1 MITNPHLLPKVR
13 SHDLIMATHA
23 YPCELRIASFL
34 GLPCHGDVM
43 AVHID
48 FAPGKGVATKVTDLA
63 VCAGCDRCHRLLDG
77 RDKAGWDVIRTKY
90 AAAIYLQVIR
100 ALVATQAR
108 LVADGIITVKGGEV
122 I

>member
-13 SHDLIMATHA
+13 SHDLIMATHS
-23 YPCELRIASFL
+23 YPCELRISSFL

-43 AVHID
+43 SVHID

-63 VCAGCDRCHRLLDG
+63 VVAGCDRCHRLLDG
-77 RDKAGWDVIRTKY
+77 RDKVGWEVIRAKY
-90 AAAIYLQVIR
+90 AAPLYLQVIR

-108 LVADGIITVKGGEV
+108 LVADGIITVKGGN
-122 I
+122 IL